1 MAGVSAPR
9 SPRVIV
15 ALDVPSAERAMALAE
30 SLGPGCDFV
39 KVGSELFTAAGPD
52 VVRALAS
59 GGRGARPGEDAPGRD
74 IFLDLKFHDIPATVR
89 GGARS
94 AAALGATLL
103 TVHASGGREMIEAA
117 VEGAGPGCGVLA
129 VTILTSLDAGVLG
142 EVWGRPVADLTE
154 EALRLAEI
162 ARAAGAH
169 GVVCSGHEA
178 AAIRARHGDALAL
191 LVPGIRLAGGDVHD
205 QRRVVTP
212 ASAVAAGASYL
223 ILGRAVTA
231 ASDPVAALSRA
242 RSEAGIA

>member
-1 MAGVSAPR
+1 MSTST
-9 SPRVIV
+9 SPRIIV
-15 ALDVPSAERAMALAE
+15 ALDVPSAERAVALAN
-30 SLGPGCDFV
+30 SLGPECDFV
-39 KVGSELFTAAGPD
+39 KVGSELFTAAGPE
-52 VVRALAS
+52 VVRDLAS
-59 GGRGARPGEDAPGRD
+59 GAGGGPVRD

-94 AAALGATLL
+94 AAALGAALL

-129 VTILTSLDAGVLG
+129 VTILTSLDANVLG

-154 EALRLAEI
+154 EALRLADI
-162 ARAAGAH
+162 ARSAGAH

-178 AAIRARHGDALAL
+178 AAIRERHGDALKL
-191 LVPGIRLAGGDVHD
+191 LVPGIRLAGGAVHD
-205 QRRVVTP
+205 QRRVSTP

-231 ASDPVAALSRA
+231 ADDPVAALARA
-242 RSEAGIA
+242 RSEAENAAAAR

>member
-1 MAGVSAPR
+1 MARVSA
-9 SPRVIV
+9 SAAPRVIV
-15 ALDVPSAERAMALAE
+15 ALDVPSAERAIALAD
-30 SLGPGCDFV
+30 SLGPECDFV
-39 KVGSELFTAAGPD
+39 KVGSELFTAAGPR
-52 VVRALAS
+52 VVRDLAS
-59 GGRGARPGEDAPGRD
+59 GAGGAAGGECGRMRD

-142 EVWGRPVADLTE
+142 EVWGRSVAALTD
-154 EALRLAEI
+154 EALRLADI
-162 ARAAGAH
+162 ARSAGAH

-178 AAIRARHGDALAL
+178 AAIRERHGDALKL

-205 QRRVVTP
+205 QRRVATP

-231 ASDPVAALSRA
+231 AADPVAALARA
-242 RSEAGIA
+242 RMEAGII